1 MIEKIGKNRA
11 KMTVSIGSG
20 RHRKRFSKTI
30 EYSGPKDLKKKY
42 AEFEAEV
49 TRNPY
54 TDMKVC
60 ELVESYIRYK
70 KTLGI
75 KQTTLHG
82 YNRDYARI
90 DKAIGDV
97 RASKLTAFEIEDF
110 IADMAETLSPK
121 SIINT
126 ISLLNASY
134 NRAMRTGQI
143 GSNPVKL
150 ATIPKKKKPAIVTF
164 SMDEMLK
171 FWKLLDDERI
181 DYKVGFGLCLFCGL
195 RRSEVLGL
203 REEDINIPFKCV
215 TVRNT
220 RHQVDGMELVQDTKT
235 AQSHR
240 TLALP
245 DMLID
250 AIGELIETHHAI
262 RYEHTDYLIQD
273 GFGQP
278 LSPSTFSKHIN
289 IMEED
294 NDLPHVTVH
303 GLRHTFASMLNS
315 SGVDIARISR
325 ELGHSNIGT
334 TMNIYTHVFGD
345 VSASSRGI
353 ADIMSASVV
362 KADSTLPLKKIK
374 NA

>member
-1 MIEKIGKNRA
+1 MIEKLGNNRA
-11 KMTVSIGSG
+11 KLTVSIGSG
-20 RHRKRFSKTI
+20 RHRRRRAKTI
-30 EYSGPKDLKKKY
+30 TYTSARDLKRQY
-42 AEFEAEV
+42 QEFEYEV
-49 TRNPY
+49 TRNKY
-54 TDMKVC
+54 TDMYVR
-60 ELVESYIRYK
+60 ELVESYIKYK

-82 YNRDYARI
+82 YNRDASRI
-90 DKAIGDV
+90 EEAIGDI
-97 RASKLTAFEIEDF
+97 RATKLTAFEIEDF

-134 NRAMRTGQI
+134 NRAVRTGQVS
-143 GSNPVKL
+143 SNPVQL
-150 ATIPKKKKPAIVTF
+150 ATIPKRKKPEIVTF
-164 SMDEMLK
+164 SMEEMLK
-171 FWKLLDDERI
+171 FWKLLDDERL

-203 REEDINIPFKCV
+203 REEDVNIPFKCV

-220 RHQVDGMELVQDTKT
+220 RHQVDGMDIVSDTKT

-250 AIGELIETHHAI
+250 AIEDLIEEHHAI
-262 RYEHTDYLIQD
+262 QYKHTDYLIQD

-289 IMEED
+289 ILEED

-334 TMNIYTHVFGD
+334 TMNIYTHIFGD

-362 KADSTLPLKKIK
+362 KADSTLPLEKIK
-374 NA
+374 KA